1 MGKEKSVKK
10 INKNT
15 IQKSLVLKYLSYLM
29 MFVAFMQIVVVGL
42 QVVYFYKMNK
52 IGHPYSWFVMLNE
65 TVLFVFISMFEMLM
79 GVYGI
84 KGAAG
89 DRYSL
94 KTCRF
99 FSILAVATTTV
110 YVGIAV
116 YTKSEEPLRLVSQ
129 FIFPLAYYF
138 ATFIPNFKSQMEKDV
153 AKANAKKVNN
163 EIKTKSTKK

>member
-1 MGKEKSVKK
+1 MEKEKNVKK
-10 INKNT
+10 SNKNT

-29 MFVAFMQIVVVGL
+29 LFVAFMQIVVVGL
-42 QVVYFYKMNK
+42 QVVYFYKMYK

-65 TVLFVFISMFEMLM
+65 TVLFAFISMFEMLM

-94 KTCRF
+94 KNCRF
-99 FSILAVATTTV
+99 FSMLAVVTTMV

-138 ATFIPNFKSQMEKDV
+138 VTFIPNFKAQMEKDA
-153 AKANAKKVNN
+153 AKTNNKKSNN
-163 EIKTKSTKK
+163 EKKTKSKRK